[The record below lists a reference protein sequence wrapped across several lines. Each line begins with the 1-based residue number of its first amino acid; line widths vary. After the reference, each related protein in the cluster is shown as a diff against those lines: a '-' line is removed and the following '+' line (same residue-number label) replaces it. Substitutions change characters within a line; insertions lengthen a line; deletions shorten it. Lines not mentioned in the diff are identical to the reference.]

1 MAQHLCVDLSSLN
14 TAVSLWSV
22 PQSMQ
27 GVHRIIQSW
36 PLFDVVSGCVKQ
48 LPCPEYNCFLCL
60 CHALGK
66 SGFIH
71 FKERSLVHLSADNSI
86 P

>member
-36 PLFDVVSGCVKQ
+36 PLFDVVSGCVK
-48 LPCPEYNCFLCL
+48 
-60 CHALGK
+60 
-66 SGFIH
+66 
-71 FKERSLVHLSADNSI
+71 
-86 P
+86 